1 MRILLIDKSDSEL
14 IEQALKQERIPLDRM
29 QPSESDDSIVIP
41 EDIYDVAILT
51 ASDIAYSRGART
63 CERITALREENA
75 GVPLLVILPH
85 PSAHD
90 RANLLNAG
98 ADYVLSDPFADEE
111 LLAVLHALARRPPI
125 LRNEILTVGDL
136 TFDRRRC
143 TISSS
148 KGEIRLSGK
157 EMQLVDVFM
166 SSPGQVISREL
177 IKAKVWGE
185 MRPST
190 YNSIEVYLT
199 LLRRKFRSIGSE
211 ARICAERGMGYY
223 LAD

>member
-41 EDIYDVAILT
+41 EDIYDAAILT

-111 LLAVLHALARRPPI
+111 LLA
-125 LRNEILTVGDL
+125 TVTATDGVSGGGASGTGFGAWTRDGDSPWGGG
-136 TFDRRRC
+136 F
-143 TISSS
+143 
-148 KGEIRLSGK
+148 GK
-157 EMQLVDVFM
+157 
-166 SSPGQVISREL
+166 PGQGNDNGTPPTPPDGATGNPAGGDPGTPPEQ
-177 IKAKVWGE
+177 
-185 MRPST
+185 ST
-190 YNSIEVYLT
+190 NS
-199 LLRRKFRSIGSE
+199 GS
-211 ARICAERGMGYY
+211 AA
-223 LAD
+223 

>member
-41 EDIYDVAILT
+41 EDIYDAAILT

-111 LLAVLHALARRPPI
+111 LLA
-125 LRNEILTVGDL
+125 DL

>member
-75 GVPLLVILPH
+75 G
-85 PSAHD
+85 
-90 RANLLNAG
+90 

-111 LLAVLHALARRPPI
+111 LLAVLHALARRTPI

>member
-41 EDIYDVAILT
+41 EDIYDAAILT

-98 ADYVLSDPFADEE
+98 ADYVLSDPFAGEE
-111 LLAVLHALARRPPI
+111 LLAVLHALARRTPI

-148 KGEIRLSGK
+148 KGEIRLSG
-157 EMQLVDVFM
+157 
-166 SSPGQVISREL
+166 
-177 IKAKVWGE
+177 
-185 MRPST
+185 
-190 YNSIEVYLT
+190 
-199 LLRRKFRSIGSE
+199 
-211 ARICAERGMGYY
+211 
-223 LAD
+223 

>member
-1 MRILLIDKSDSEL
+1 MRILLIDKSDSEQ
-14 IEQALKQERIPLDRM
+14 IPKALKRERIPFDRM
-29 QPSESDDSIVIP
+29 EPSEQDDSIIIP
-41 EDIYDVAILT
+41 EDIYDAAVLT
-51 ASDIAYSRGART
+51 ASDIAYSRTAHT
-63 CERITALREENA
+63 CERITSLREENET
-75 GVPLLVILPH
+75 VPLLVILPH
-85 PSAHD
+85 PTSRD

-98 ADYVLSDPFADEE
+98 ADYVLSEPYTNEE
-111 LLAVLHALARRPPI
+111 VMAVLHALARRTPP

-143 TISSS
+143 TISSTG
-148 KGEIRLSGK
+148 GEARLSGK

-185 MRPST
+185 TRPST